1 MTDSEIVE
9 MLSNIVMEVDYD
21 IWKETFLGE
30 EVSEDNTCN
39 VKELVRI
46 VKQHMLD

>member
-1 MTDSEIVE
+1 MTDPEIVA
-9 MLSNIVMEVDYD
+9 MLSDIVMEVDYD

-30 EVSEDNTCN
+30 EASEDNTCDVN
-39 VKELVRI
+39 ELVRI